1 MDASIT
7 KEWLEF
13 PLAVFID
20 TQVFI
25 KESYDFSTK
34 GKFALFEK
42 QVSNGKA
49 QLLTSDIVK
58 GEVVR
63 HIKEDVNK
71 GLEKLQ
77 STLSDRRLAIFRE
90 GSYSEIFGEIDIS
103 AMTVSA
109 LKTFNDYLTKTG
121 AILLDIEDVD
131 LRSVVTDYFSAK
143 PPFGEGHKKSEFP
156 DAFNVSMLQKHSTQ
170 YGKIYVVSNDG
181 DFSNVENVYCFKTL
195 NELLDAINS
204 QDKISSQSKNYVI
217 SEAVLKH
224 IYNQVENTL
233 IDIGCELDV
242 DGTDTDRKGVSSGYE
257 YDEIEL
263 LSVSQQRLTE
273 LEVVDIDY
281 SDNTITIMTNCKLK
295 LEFSCSFFDEEN
307 SMWDSEDKEYA
318 HAYHGTMHE
327 FHNALIP
334 VEIHVA
340 FDNDNEDISFD
351 IDEIIVDTNIRFDQY
366 TLQKDGRS
374 RTDNPNSYWE
384 DDDDNFENYCP
395 DCGCGMTF
403 ENDGGNGFCIKCAP
417 EH

>member
-1 MDASIT
+1 MDISIT

-13 PLAVFID
+13 PLSVFVD

-25 KESYDFSTK
+25 KESYDFSAK
-34 GKFALFEK
+34 GKFALLEK
-42 QVSNGKA
+42 QISNGKA
-49 QLLTSDIVK
+49 HLLTSDIVK
-58 GEVVR
+58 GEVKR
-63 HIKEDVNK
+63 HIKEDVSK

-90 GSYSEIFGEIDIS
+90 GSYSAIFGEIDIPV
-103 AMTVSA
+103 MTESA
-109 LKTFNDYLTKTG
+109 LMTFNNYLTKTS
-121 AILLDIEDVD
+121 AILLDIDDVD

-156 DAFNVSMLQKHSTQ
+156 DAFNASLLQKYSTEN
-170 YGKIYVVSNDG
+170 GKVYVVSDDG

-204 QDKISSQSKNYVI
+204 QDKISSQSKNYVT
-217 SEAVLKH
+217 SKDVLKY
-224 IYNQVENTL
+224 IYSQVEDAL
-233 IDIGCELDV
+233 LDVGCELDV

-263 LSVSQQRLTE
+263 LSVSQQKLTE

-281 SDNTITIMTNCKLK
+281 SDNTLTILTSCKLK
-295 LEFSCSFFDEEN
+295 LEFSCSFLDEEN

-318 HAYHGTMHE
+318 HAYHGNMHE
-327 FHNALIP
+327 FHNSRIP

-340 FDNDNEDISFD
+340 FDNDNENTSFD
-351 IDEIIVDTNIRFDQY
+351 IDEIIVDTSIKFDQY

-384 DDDDNFENYCP
+384 DDEDNFENHCP
-395 DCGCGMTF
+395 DCGCGITW
-403 ENDGGNGFCIKCAP
+403 ENDGGDGFCRKCAP